1 MNNKIIFLSV
11 FLILSACAKVPLTG
25 RKQFIAI
32 PGNEINALGVDT
44 YKQVIN
50 ETGLSK
56 NQQYKDQVDRVGV
69 RITAAVE
76 KYLSQNNLLNRI
88 DGYKWEYNVL
98 TSKEMNAFCLPG
110 GKIAFYEGIM
120 PVCQDDD
127 GVAVVMSH
135 EIAHAIAQH
144 GNERMSQALLVN
156 MGGTALSVA
165 LANEPAMTQNLAMA
179 AFGLGSQVGV
189 MLPYSRLHESEAD
202 ELGLYFMAMAG
213 YNPQSAPEFWNRMLK
228 QGGERPPEFLSTHPD
243 PENRI
248 ESLNSHMPKAME
260 YYEQNKP

>member
-1 MNNKIIFLSV
+1 MSNKIIFLAV

-32 PGNEINALGVDT
+32 PGNEINALGVDA

-56 NQQYKDQVDRVGV
+56 NPQYIDQVNRVGI

-120 PVCQDDD
+120 PVCQDDN

-213 YNPQSAPEFWNRMLK
+213 YNPQSAPEFWKRMLN

-248 ESLNSHMPKAME
+248 EDLNRHMPKAME
-260 YYEQNKP
+260 YYEQYKQ